1 MNGPVLVYTIRIDAT
16 PEEVWRGLTEPDL
29 TRRYWFGMAFESD
42 WRVGSPVLWQYE
54 PGGAAEDIGQVVLES
69 EPHRRLAYTWHRFQR
84 SHAMLF
90 GWSDEELARR
100 ARERPSKV
108 AFDIV
113 PEDDGRAVR
122 LTITHDDFEPDS
134 LMYQAISGQ
143 LEGSG
148 GWPGLMTGMKTLL
161 ETGRTAPVAP

>member
-1 MNGPVLVYTIRIDAT
+1 MDGPEFVCTIRIEAT
-16 PEEVWRGLTEPDL
+16 PEEVWRGLTEPES
-29 TRRYWFGMAFESD
+29 TRLYWFGMALASD
-42 WRVGSPVLWQYE
+42 WRVGSPVLWQYD
-54 PGGAAEDIGQVVLES
+54 PGSAPEDIGQVVLES

-84 SHAMLF
+84 SHASLF
-90 GWSDEELARR
+90 GWSDQELARR

-122 LTITHDDFEPDS
+122 LTITHDDFEPGS

-143 LEGSG
+143 LDGSG
-148 GWPGLMTGMKTLL
+148 GWPGLMAGMKSLL
-161 ETGRTAPVAP
+161 ETGRVTPAAP